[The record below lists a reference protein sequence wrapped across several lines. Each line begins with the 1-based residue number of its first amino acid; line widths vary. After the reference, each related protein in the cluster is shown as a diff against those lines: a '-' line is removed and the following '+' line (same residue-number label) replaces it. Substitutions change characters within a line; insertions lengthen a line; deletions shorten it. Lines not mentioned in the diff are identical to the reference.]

1 VNPPI
6 PPLPHD
12 GRPDRPSRAK
22 KSLGQHFLVDRRIL
36 SRIVGAADLSETDT
50 VVEIGPGRGLLTG
63 ELSAKAGR
71 LVTVELDRDLAS
83 ALSAKYEA
91 LPHVTVICA
100 DGREIDIGSLAGES
114 SYKFVANLPYYAASP
129 IIRRF
134 LEATHS
140 PEIMVVMVQ
149 REVAERMTASP
160 GHMSLLSV
168 AIQLYGV
175 PKIVCKVPPGAFRP
189 PPKVSSAVLR
199 IDVHPRPILELESE
213 TEFFK
218 VVRAGF
224 SAPRKQLRNTLIQ
237 GLSMEP
243 GRSEKVLATAGIDPT
258 RRPQTLDLADWGRIY
273 EAFSEH

>member
-1 VNPPI
+1 MNPPI

-71 LVTVELDRDLAS
+71 LVAVELDRDLAS

-243 GRSEKVLATAGIDPT
+243 GRSEKVLETAGIDPT

-273 EAFSEH
+273 EAFSQH

>member
-1 VNPPI
+1 MNPPI
-6 PPLPHD
+6 SPLPHD
-12 GRPDRPSRAK
+12 GRPSRPSRAK

-71 LVTVELDRDLAS
+71 LVAVELDRDLAS

-243 GRSEKVLATAGIDPT
+243 GRSEKVLETAGIDPT

-273 EAFSEH
+273 EAFSQH

>member
-1 VNPPI
+1 MNPPI

-71 LVTVELDRDLAS
+71 LVAVELDRDLAS

-273 EAFSEH
+273 EAFSQH

>member
-1 VNPPI
+1 MNMNAPI
-6 PPLPHD
+6 PPQPHEGRLD
-12 GRPDRPSRAK
+12 GPSRAK

-71 LVTVELDRDLAS
+71 LIAVELDRDLAS

-100 DGREIDIGSLAGES
+100 DGREVDIGSLAGES

-160 GHMSLLSV
+160 GHMSVLSV

-175 PKIVCKVPPGAFRP
+175 PKVPPGAFRP

-199 IDVHPRPILELESE
+199 IDVHPRPILDLESE
-213 TEFFK
+213 AEFFK

-224 SAPRKQLRNTLIQ
+224 SSPRKQLRNTLKQ
-237 GLSMEP
+237 GLSLEP

-258 RRPQTLDLADWGRIY
+258 RRPQTLDLADWGRVY
-273 EAFSEH
+273 EAYSRH

>member
-1 VNPPI
+1 MKAPI
-6 PPLPHD
+6 PQQPYD

-71 LVTVELDRDLAS
+71 LIAVELDRDLAS
-83 ALSAKYEA
+83 TLEAKYEG
-91 LPHVTVICA
+91 LPHVTVLCA
-100 DGREIDIGSLAGES
+100 DGREVDIESLAGDS

-160 GHMSLLSV
+160 GHMSVLSV

-199 IDVHPRPILELESE
+199 IDVHPRPILELESAA
-213 TEFFK
+213 EFFK

-224 SAPRKQLRNTLIQ
+224 SAPRKQLRNTLKQ
-237 GLSMEP
+237 GLSLES

-273 EAFSEH
+273 EAYSRH

>member
-1 VNPPI
+1 MNAPI
-6 PPLPHD
+6 PPQPYD
-12 GRPDRPSRAK
+12 GWFDRPSRSK
-22 KSLGQHFLVDRRIL
+22 KSLGQHFLVNRRIL
-36 SRIVGAADLSETDT
+36 SRIIGAADLSETDT

-63 ELSAKAGR
+63 ELSAKARR
-71 LVTVELDRDLAS
+71 LIAVELDRDLAS

-100 DGREIDIGSLAGES
+100 DGRDVDIETLTGGS

-134 LEATHS
+134 LEATHR
-140 PEIMVVMVQ
+140 PQILVVMVQ
-149 REVAERMTASP
+149 REVAERMTAAP

-168 AIQLYGV
+168 GIHLYGV

-189 PPKVSSAVLR
+189 PPKVSSAVVR

-213 TEFFK
+213 TEFFR

-224 SAPRKQLRNTLIQ
+224 SSPRKQLRNTLKQ
-237 GLSMEP
+237 GLSLEP
-243 GRSEKVLATAGIDPT
+243 SQSEKILATAGIDPT
-258 RRPQTLDLADWGRIY
+258 RRPQTLDLTDWGRVY
-273 EAFSEH
+273 QAFSQD